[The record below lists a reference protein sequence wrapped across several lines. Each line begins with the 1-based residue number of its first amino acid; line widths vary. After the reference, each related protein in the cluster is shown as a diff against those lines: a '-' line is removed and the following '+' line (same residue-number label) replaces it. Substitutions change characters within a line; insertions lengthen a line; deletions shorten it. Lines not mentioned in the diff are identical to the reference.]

1 MKVSDILDDK
11 TVGKIYAGCDRNK
24 ITEGY
29 IYTLSQK
36 TLDEHVKSYV
46 VYGNSL
52 IIIIKNF

>member
-1 MKVSDILDDK
+1 MIRR
-11 TVGKIYAGCDRNK
+11 IYADCGRNK

-52 IIIIKNF
+52 IIII

>member
-36 TLDEHVKSYV
+36 TLDEHLKSYV
-46 VYGNSL
+46 VSGNSL
-52 IIIIKNF
+52 IIII

>member
-11 TVGKIYAGCDRNK
+11 TVGK
-24 ITEGY
+24 

-46 VYGNSL
+46 VSGNSL
-52 IIIIKNF
+52 IIII